1 MTEKKGRTNETSKQ
15 NGFYLKQNPVSVT
28 FVRIFFFPFFFVCY
42 FSLYDENTDTWLL
55 GFSHVLP
62 KELKVL
68 QSKVEVC
75 IKI

>member
-1 MTEKKGRTNETSKQ
+1 MKLQ
-15 NGFYLKQNPVSVT
+15 NKTVST
-28 FVRIFFFPFFFVCY
+28 LNKTLSQSPLSEYFFPFFSVRY

-55 GFSHVLP
+55 GFSHALP